1 MRRAEI
7 RRDEEEKAV
16 SPVIA
21 TILMV
26 AITVVLAG
34 VLYVWANNLA
44 SEGTDT
50 SIGTLNTYTTEDA
63 NDETGPGADD
73 TLVRMQL
80 TGKDD
85 LAWSF
90 IKITV
95 SVGDNV
101 YTCSVIAGDD
111 CQISQVAGD
120 DDNAWEPGEYLFLSE
135 GTDDIC
141 SEAECL
147 LQISVTHNGRTVAG
161 DGVSGQGGNVGS
173 GSGGLTNVN
182 FIITGFD
189 EINSGA
195 NAVIGEYGGRV
206 LVGNTLYFD
215 AHEGNA
221 GRELWS
227 HNTVTGQNSLA
238 ADIRSGGNSGSNPG
252 HYGGIMAV
260 GTTLYFDANDNIDG
274 NELWAYETTNS
285 SAWQVADI
293 NSGSGSSNPGQY
305 MTILVGDTI
314 YFSAND
320 GSSGIELWAHDT
332 STSSTWRVADIYSG
346 SGHGATGQYLEILV
360 GDTLYFSANSISG
373 LELWAHDTSN
383 SSTWQVADINS
394 GYGHSYPGTY
404 MTILVGDTIY
414 FDADDGSSGIELWA
428 HDIST
433 TSTWRVA
440 DINSGGYSYPGRWGM
455 EILVGDTFYFSADDG
470 SSGYELWAHDTSTS
484 STWRVADINSGSGNA
499 NPGYFA
505 GFTAMGTRLYFDADD
520 GSSGIE
526 LWAHDT
532 SNSST
537 WQVADIN
544 SGSGDAK
551 PGNFAGFTVMGT
563 RVFFDADDGSNG
575 RELWAL
581 DSTNGSTWRV
591 TDINTDGGSHP
602 GRYTAPTVVGN
613 RLYFEAYT
621 PDTSYELWMME
632 IVTS

>member
-1 MRRAEI
+1 MKTAEI
-7 RRDEEEKAV
+7 RRDEEDRAV

-101 YTCSVIAGDD
+101 YTCSVVAGDD

-332 STSSTWRVADIYSG
+332 STSSTWRVADI
-346 SGHGATGQYLEILV
+346 
-360 GDTLYFSANSISG
+360 
-373 LELWAHDTSN
+373 
-383 SSTWQVADINS
+383 
-394 GYGHSYPGTY
+394 
-404 MTILVGDTIY
+404 
-414 FDADDGSSGIELWA
+414 
-428 HDIST
+428 
-433 TSTWRVA
+433 
-440 DINSGGYSYPGRWGM
+440 NSGGYSYPGRWGM